1 MENVSENNNEKKDVV
16 KMEKDETKE
25 TKETKEK
32 LKKPLLEPLS
42 NEYQR
47 KIKQLVLSGGTVWGF
62 SMVGIL
68 QEAICTGFLHM
79 DDIEYIYASSV
90 GSIIGVAFALKIEP
104 RLIRD
109 YFVKRPWEAICK
121 KNRHSILDVYDG
133 KGIIH
138 RGFLESLFT
147 PLLKSVELSIETTLA
162 ELYEYNKIE
171 MHIYTTELNRYELV
185 DISFK
190 THPEW
195 TVIDTIYA
203 SCSIPLLFSPLIK
216 DDKCYIDG
224 GFFLNYPITKCI
236 AEDPKEVLGISMG
249 NYEEEQ
255 YDEPITQSSNIFD
268 LIFTILFKV
277 SHRHLLFKNDNSLSF
292 PYQIVLKNKT
302 TLEYF
307 IDVLYKKEERE
318 RLVVEGNQTFCKA
331 IDDWFS

>member
-1 MENVSENNNEKKDVV
+1 MNPLEIDEI
-16 KMEKDETKE
+16 KDEKNKEE
-25 TKETKEK
+25 TKDI
-32 LKKPLLEPLS
+32 LKKPLLEPIPK
-42 NEYQR
+42 EHQR

-62 SMVGIL
+62 SMLGIM
-68 QEAICTGFLHM
+68 QEAINTGFLHM
-79 DDIEYIYASSV
+79 DDIETIHACSV
-90 GSIIGVAFALKIEP
+90 GSIICAVFALKIEP

-109 YFVKRPWEAICK
+109 YFVKRPWEPLCK

-171 MHIYTTELNRYELV
+171 IHIYATELNRYELV

-249 NYEEEQ
+249 NYSEDQ

-268 LIFTILFKV
+268 LIFTIMFKV
-277 SHRHLLFKNDNSLSF
+277 SHRHSLFKNDNSQPF

-318 RLVVEGNQTFCKA
+318 RLVAEGNQTFYTA
-331 IDDWFS
+331 IDEWFS